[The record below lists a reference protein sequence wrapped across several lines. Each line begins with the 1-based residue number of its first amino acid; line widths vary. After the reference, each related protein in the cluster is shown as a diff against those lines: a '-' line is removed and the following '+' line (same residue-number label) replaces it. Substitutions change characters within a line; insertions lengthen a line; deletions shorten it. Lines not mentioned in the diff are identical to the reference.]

1 MSPMTRDQ
9 LIEHLLDHQMAYPDK
24 NWPIEI
30 RDRWLVNTSEGL
42 EHCDIDRV
50 IILRG
55 EPPIGLIPPDRNR

>member
-1 MSPMTRDQ
+1 MKPMTRDE
-9 LIEHLLDHQMAYPDK
+9 LIEHLLDHQMAHPEK

-30 RDRWLVNTSEGL
+30 RDRWLVHPPALL

-55 EPPIGLIPPDRNR
+55 EAPICLIRPDRRG